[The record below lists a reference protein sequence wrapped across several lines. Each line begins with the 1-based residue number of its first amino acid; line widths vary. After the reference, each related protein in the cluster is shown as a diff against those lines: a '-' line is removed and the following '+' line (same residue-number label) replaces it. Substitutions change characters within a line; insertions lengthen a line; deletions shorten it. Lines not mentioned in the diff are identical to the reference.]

1 MGDSAQQD
9 SGTQVLDHHSTVSEL
24 TKSTLS
30 GSRVLNEGTSFPFRG
45 TSGIL
50 SHTEI
55 DTAHFMGNFPESC
68 ELHAINSNELIPNNL
83 DHEWTLV
90 LPRTKL
96 GPHRQ
101 HQFQLENVGQ
111 PFTHVKVI
119 IYPDGGIKRVRIFG
133 RKSGST
139 PKATTSTNGRISD
152 GSEDLTLMQKSTR
165 FLNMQNQPADESG
178 DTSTSSS
185 PSQQSPPPSATA
197 IPAVALTPEAFASFG
212 QVVQAYVDVNAV
224 PSPRKT
230 KITGANQGTALKF
243 HKLAPVQSF
252 YPSDAGATTD
262 LSVYRC
268 QPIELSSEGDWAVKL
283 LERHPF
289 TNQAFIPM
297 GGVGLL
303 SKTDGLNDPGTRYL
317 IIVAENGEDNKP
329 DLESLRAFVASASQG
344 IVYNTGIWRE
354 SPSFSECHLF
364 YSILISILIPLYWVV
379 R

>member
-1 MGDSAQQD
+1 
-9 SGTQVLDHHSTVSEL
+9 
-24 TKSTLS
+24 
-30 GSRVLNEGTSFPFRG
+30 
-45 TSGIL
+45 
-50 SHTEI
+50 
-55 DTAHFMGNFPESC
+55 MGNFPESC

-243 HKLAPVQSF
+243 HKLAPVQSS

-364 YSILISILIPLYWVV
+364 SSILISILIPLYWVV